1 MCLQRGQSG
10 GPLPGAAVGAS
21 QPGRGG
27 VVGPVGDI
35 LQEGLTRYQQCQEE
49 GQGFLLQPAS
59 LSVTGETREEWE
71 EGIEGK
77 DYQKKTIKRKGEV
90 FMDICWNN
98 QV

>member
-1 MCLQRGQSG
+1 MVHFRVLLSVPASRVEAVSLGQ
-10 GPLPGAAVGAS
+10 
-21 QPGRGG
+21 
-27 VVGPVGDI
+27 VGDI

-90 FMDICWNN
+90 FMDICWTN